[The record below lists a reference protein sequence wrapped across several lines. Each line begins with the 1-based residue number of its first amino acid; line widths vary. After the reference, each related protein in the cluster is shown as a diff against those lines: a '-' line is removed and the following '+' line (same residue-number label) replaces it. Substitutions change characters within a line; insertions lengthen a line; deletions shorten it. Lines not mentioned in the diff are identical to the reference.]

1 MKRAMLAT
9 APLLAA
15 CDIGGADTARFRRTD

>member
-1 MKRAMLAT
+1 MLAT